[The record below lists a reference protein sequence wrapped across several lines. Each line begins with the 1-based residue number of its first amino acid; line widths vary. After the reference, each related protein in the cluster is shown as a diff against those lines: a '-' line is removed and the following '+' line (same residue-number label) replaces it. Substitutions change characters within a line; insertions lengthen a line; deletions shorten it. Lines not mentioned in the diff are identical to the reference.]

1 MLEFT
6 KLVFINHKSISITVQ
21 FFLLNMNI
29 YRSVLVLNGNGADVA
44 KHCVPAVPTKRF
56 ALICCIFSELIGL
69 SHSKSDALL
78 SKTQDIHY
86 LQKNGPSKVSIQF

>member
-1 MLEFT
+1 MVEFT
-6 KLVFINHKSISITVQ
+6 KLVFINHKYISFTVQ
-21 FFLLNMNI
+21 FLLNMNI
-29 YRSVLVLNGNGADVA
+29 HRSVLVLNGNGADVA

-86 LQKNGPSKVSIQF
+86 LQKNGPSKASIQF